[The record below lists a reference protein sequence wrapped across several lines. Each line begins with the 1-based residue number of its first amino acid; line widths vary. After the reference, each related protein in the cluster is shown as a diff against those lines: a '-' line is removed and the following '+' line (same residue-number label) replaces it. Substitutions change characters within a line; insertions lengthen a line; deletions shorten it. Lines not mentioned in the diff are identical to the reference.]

1 MGEHERVGQV
11 RSGELFVGVQQATA
25 EVGGRPVPAPIF
37 FPDVASVM
45 VVLLAPIPAVRA
57 LLPSP
62 RLRPVQVL
70 PGRTFVWLSASDLRG
85 GDLGPHQQLMA
96 GVPVRLDGGGQGVLP
111 ALAAGGAW
119 WALDMPVSSALAR
132 DVDVGVF
139 GFPAEVAELDVR
151 VTSTSAEVR
160 WLHEGRM
167 VLELDAQVRRAR
179 PYSGSRLRLES
190 ITAKDGRLL
199 GAWWM
204 LRIEQMSVSRVRP
217 SIRLRLGDSPRA
229 DRLRGLGLEGRCL
242 GLHVIPHAEGVLT
255 PPVESWDAFMLP
267 VRPRGER
274 LVEVAR

>member
-11 RSGELFVGVQQATA
+11 RSGELFVGVEQAGL
-25 EVGGRPVPAPIF
+25 EVAGGVPAPIF

-45 VVLLAPIPAVRA
+45 VVLLAPLSAVRA

-85 GDLGPHQQLMA
+85 GDLGPHQQLMV
-96 GVPVRLDGGGQGVLP
+96 GVPVRVDGGGQGVVP
-111 ALAAGGAW
+111 ALAGSGAW
-119 WALDMPVSSALAR
+119 WTVDMPVSSPHAR
-132 DVDVGVF
+132 DVDVEVF
-139 GFPAEVAELDVR
+139 GFPSEVAELDVR
-151 VTSTSAEVR
+151 VTATSAEVR
-160 WLHEGRM
+160 WLHEGRL

-179 PYSGSRLRLES
+179 PYTGSRVRLES
-190 ITAKDGRLL
+190 VTAKDGRLL

-204 LRIEQMSVSRVRP
+204 LRIEQMSVSRLRP
-217 SIRLRLGDSPRA
+217 SLRLRLGDSPRA

-255 PPVESWDAFMLP
+255 PPVESWDAYVVP
-267 VRPRGER
+267 SRPRSER
-274 LVEVAR
+274 LVEVGR